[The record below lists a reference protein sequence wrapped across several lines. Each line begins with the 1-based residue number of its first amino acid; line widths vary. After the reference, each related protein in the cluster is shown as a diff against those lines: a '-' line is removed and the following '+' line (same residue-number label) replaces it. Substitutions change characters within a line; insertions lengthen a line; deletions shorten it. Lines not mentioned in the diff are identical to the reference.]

1 VEKTHH
7 KSFFVM
13 EGCTEVVVV
22 ILTDSQGGEPVC
34 WPLSGQS
41 IRFVVSGAAVRKRVE
56 VVDPVVLYNSTVRLV
71 IVMLL
76 CAAAC
81 FCGVGLV
88 CNSFCCFGTVHNCCA

>member
-1 VEKTHH
+1 
-7 KSFFVM
+7 
-13 EGCTEVVVV
+13 
-22 ILTDSQGGEPVC
+22 
-34 WPLSGQS
+34 
-41 IRFVVSGAAVRKRVE
+41 

-88 CNSFCCFGTVHNCCA
+88 CSSFCCFGTVHNCCAQSPVPMYTNRVQPNDEVDAVCRQLSCPKLRVG